1 MKNYFD
7 KGKVDSKIGI
17 GDLVRLKNQNR
28 KSCLDQK
35 FDGPYAVIHRKGPN
49 VLIKQRI
56 RKERFVEKW
65 IHLNR
70 CKPYLPKLYFP
81 NDYRTTPAD
90 IGLPTGYDSEDDPS
104 EEGYTTDPL
113 QNPEFDEIV
122 ADVGPRTSN
131 RIRKP
136 SRKLI
141 ESEWLDDLPDDIFD
155 CES

>member
-1 MKNYFD
+1 MQTLSPKT
-7 KGKVDSKIGI
+7 
-17 GDLVRLKNQNR
+17 LLPERLQ
-28 KSCLDQK
+28 DH
-35 FDGPYAVIHRKGPN
+35 V
-49 VLIKQRI
+49 
-56 RKERFVEKW
+56 
-65 IHLNR
+65 
-70 CKPYLPKLYFP
+70 
-81 NDYRTTPAD
+81 YRTTPAD
-90 IGLPTGYDSEDDPS
+90 IGLPTGYNSEDDPS